1 MGDPGGAAPVTS
13 SGTTVRARF
22 RPRSSKEAE
31 VRCVDY
37 QGASQIAFT
46 GPDGGRNTFGFDKIY
61 GEASSQADVFQ
72 DLRFVVE
79 AALQGYNGTIM
90 ATSMNETSSRSH
102 CIVTVRADKTLRDGT
117 VQSGKLVMVD
127 LAGSERAD
135 RTNAM
140 GTTLAEGSLINKSL
154 SCLSNV
160 IQALTED
167 AKGGKPRHVPYR
179 DSKLTR
185 VLQDSLGGSART
197 VLVVCCS
204 PCLENAA
211 ETLSTLRFGAR

>member
-90 ATSMNETSSRSH
+90 AYGQTGSGKTHTLIGSVSDPAQHGVVPRAISH
-102 CIVTVRADKTLRDGT
+102 LAQGIAEAGERDG
-117 VQSGKLVMVD
+117 
-127 LAGSERAD
+127 AD
-135 RTNAM
+135 F
-140 GTTLAEGSLINKSL
+140 
-154 SCLSNV
+154 
-160 IQALTED
+160 Q
-167 AKGGKPRHVPYR
+167 
-179 DSKLTR
+179 
-185 VLQDSLGGSART
+185 
-197 VLVVCCS
+197 
-204 PCLENAA
+204 
-211 ETLSTLRFGAR
+211 